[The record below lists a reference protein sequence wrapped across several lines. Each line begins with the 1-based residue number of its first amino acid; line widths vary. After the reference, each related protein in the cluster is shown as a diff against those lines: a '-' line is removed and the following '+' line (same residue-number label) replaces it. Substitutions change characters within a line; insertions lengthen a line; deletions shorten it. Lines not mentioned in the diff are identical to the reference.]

1 MKNLSIRLKLILS
14 TGTLAFGYLLFLGLV
29 VWTGAEMQRHL
40 RLASDSLFP
49 AALAGQ
55 EADAGFQKVTQD
67 YKDAVLTQNVALLA
81 LADEDSQ
88 KVATQLQTVRE
99 RTAENP
105 GLQQQ
110 VALIQDQL
118 KDISS
123 QSKATYTKMIATPDA
138 MDDQLMSTVKNLAVA
153 NTSLTK
159 SLKDMN
165 ETIGKKDFQDELDA
179 VVKTT
184 SLQRVL
190 TIVLFAMAFA
200 FAALATWILQRQI
213 AVPLKRAVG
222 VLRQVAL
229 GDLTVSL
236 QVNSGDEVGKMA
248 AALNEALEK
257 LRTTLQEVTESA
269 SNASTSSQ
277 QLAAASE
284 AISSG
289 AGEQAASLEETSASL
304 EQITAAVR
312 LTAENANKASELASG
327 SHNGNDRGEDGTSAI
342 VAMAEISVASAK
354 ISEIISTVDEI
365 AFQTNLLAVNAAVE
379 AARAGEEGR
388 GFAVVASEVRVL
400 AQRSAGA
407 SKEIK
412 GLIQD
417 SLRKVERGS
426 ELVKRVTQLVGE
438 IALSSAEQSAGI
450 EQVNSAMNQMDQV
463 TQSNSAQTEELSA
476 TAESLSEQAAHLM
489 DLISTFTLRH
499 GEENRLERQ
508 TFQPHAGI
516 SVNPAQ
522 QPIHVQH
529 SSAVTRPPSRTSR
542 SAAAGKADSSARSN
556 RRVKSRPPVL
566 AVALPS
572 GPATEDASF
581 QEF

>member
-55 EADAGFQKVTQD
+55 EADAGFQKLTQD
-67 YKDAVLTQNVALLA
+67 YKDAVLTQNAAMLA
-81 LADEDSQ
+81 AADEDAQ

-99 RTAENP
+99 RTAQNP

-110 VALIQDQL
+110 VALIQDQF

-159 SLKDMN
+159 SMKDLN
-165 ETIGKKDFQDELDA
+165 ETIGKKDFQGELDS

-184 SLQRVL
+184 TLQRVL
-190 TIVLFAMAFA
+190 TIVLFAMALA
-200 FAALATWILQRQI
+200 FGILMTLVMQRQV
-213 AVPLKRAVG
+213 AVPLKRAVA

-236 QVNSGDEVGKMA
+236 QVNSSDEVGKMA
-248 AALNEALEK
+248 SALNEALEK
-257 LRTTLQEVTESA
+257 LRDTLHEVTESA
-269 SNASTSSQ
+269 SNANSSSL

-289 AGEQAASLEETSASL
+289 AQEQAASLEETSASL

-312 LTAENANKASELASG
+312 MTAENAKKASELASG
-327 SHNGNDRGEDGTSAI
+327 SRNENDRGQDGTSAI
-342 VAMAEISVASAK
+342 AAMAEISVASAK
-354 ISEIISTVDEI
+354 IAEIISTVDEI

-388 GFAVVASEVRVL
+388 GFAVVAAEVRIL

-438 IALSSAEQSAGI
+438 IALSSGEQSAGI
-450 EQVNSAMNQMDQV
+450 EQVNTAMNQVDQV

-476 TAESLSEQAAHLM
+476 TAEALSEQAAHLM
-489 DLISTFTLRH
+489 DVISTFTLRQA
-499 GEENRLERQ
+499 EDNSRDRQ
-508 TFQPHAGI
+508 AFQSHAAN
-516 SVNPAQ
+516 SVSPVQQPNHAQHSNPA
-522 QPIHVQH
+522 
-529 SSAVTRPPSRTSR
+529 ARPQARASR
-542 SAAAGKADSSARSN
+542 SVAAAKSDSTARSN
-556 RRVKSRPPVL
+556 KRSKSRPPVL

-572 GPATEDASF
+572 GPETEDTSF
-581 QEF
+581 QDF

>member
-14 TGTLAFGYLLFLGLV
+14 TGILALGYLLFLGLV
-29 VWTGAEMQRHL
+29 VWTGADMQRHL
-40 RLASDSLFP
+40 HLASDSLFP

-55 EADAGFQKVTQD
+55 DADAGFQKLTQD
-67 YKDAVLTQNVALLA
+67 YKDAVLTQNAALLGS
-81 LADEDSQ
+81 ADEDAQ
-88 KVATQLQTVRE
+88 RVTAQLQIVRT

-105 GLQQQ
+105 SLQQQ
-110 VALIQDQL
+110 VSLIQDQF

-123 QSKATYTKMIATPDA
+123 QSKATYTKMVSTPDA
-138 MDDQLMSTVKNLAVA
+138 MDEQLMATVKNLAVE

-165 ETIGKKDFQDELDA
+165 ETIAKKDFQGELDGVA
-179 VVKTT
+179 KTT
-184 SLQRVL
+184 TLQRML
-190 TIVLFAMAFA
+190 TVVLFAMAFGFA
-200 FAALATWILQRQI
+200 FLVTVVLEKQI
-213 AVPLKRAVG
+213 SVPLKLAVD

-229 GDLTVSL
+229 GDLSVSL
-236 QVNSGDEVGKMA
+236 PVHTGDEVGKMA
-248 AALNEALEK
+248 KALNEALDK
-257 LRTTLQEVTESA
+257 LRTTLQEVSESA
-269 SNASTSSQ
+269 SNANTSSQ
-277 QLAAASE
+277 QLAKASD

-289 AGEQAASLEETSASL
+289 AQEQAASLEETSASL

-312 LTAENANKASELASG
+312 LTAENANTASELASG
-327 SHNGNDRGEDGTSAI
+327 SHKDNDRGRDGTSAI
-342 VAMAEISVASAK
+342 AAMEEISVASAK

-388 GFAVVASEVRVL
+388 GFAVVAAEVRIL

-438 IALSSAEQSAGI
+438 IALSSGEQSAGI
-450 EQVNSAMNQMDQV
+450 EQVNTAMNQVDQV

-476 TAESLSEQAAHLM
+476 TAEALSEQAAHLM
-489 DLISTFTLRH
+489 EVISTFTLSH
-499 GEENRLERQ
+499 AEENHRDRQ
-508 TFQPHAGI
+508 PFQSYAAN
-516 SVNPAQ
+516 SENPNQ

-529 SSAVTRPPSRTSR
+529 GNPVTRPQTRAGR
-542 SAAAGKADSSARSN
+542 STASAKSDSNGRSN
-556 RRVKSRPPVL
+556 KRVKARPPVL
-566 AVALPS
+566 AVAVPS
-572 GPATEDASF
+572 GPAPEDTSF